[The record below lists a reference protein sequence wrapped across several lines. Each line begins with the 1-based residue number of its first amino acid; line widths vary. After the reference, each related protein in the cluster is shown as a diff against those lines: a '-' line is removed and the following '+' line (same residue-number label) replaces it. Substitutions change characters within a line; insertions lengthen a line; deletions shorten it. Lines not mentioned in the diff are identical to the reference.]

1 MRIAFTIIFAC
12 LITALLVCAHKA
24 RHSGKDLGIPVM
36 YMLLALIPPIVGN
49 LIIIASTDK
58 TVSTIGYYIYFLG
71 MDLVVMVLLQFS
83 MIYCDIKCNEK
94 ISALIT
100 LIIGLDVLQILSNPF
115 IGQTFAVEEI
125 VAYGAPYYRLIP
137 LLGQTFHRVVDYA
150 IIAAVVVMF
159 IVKIRRSP
167 RVYTERY
174 AVILGVMVV
183 TIIWETLYILS
194 RTPMDRSMI
203 GFGVFGL
210 LVFYFSLYHKPF
222 LLLDR
227 MLAAMASDVPEALY
241 CFDIN
246 GKCIWVNKRGIELA
260 NVTGNSFDTAA
271 LKLETMLG
279 DLQNIEDDKPEQRTA
294 GSGETAKSYVL
305 ERRSVKDDKGR
316 YVGAFLS
323 VRDNTR
329 EQKTLQHEIYNAT
342 HDSLTH
348 LYNRA
353 GYDLLVQNLDMSNAT
368 MLLLDVD
375 EFKSVND
382 EYGHQVGDRV
392 LQKVARTMVRYFRT
406 EDYVCRIGG
415 DEFIVL
421 MFRVAESEYGK
432 IHDRIEAINDT
443 LMDGSDGLPQVT
455 VSVGLAYG
463 NKGIDPEE
471 LFAHA
476 DRALYNTKHE
486 ERNGITRY
494 SDSLTEDDTIWESNE
509 PNTET
514 YN

>member
-1 MRIAFTIIFAC
+1 M
-12 LITALLVCAHKA
+12 
-24 RHSGKDLGIPVM
+24 
-36 YMLLALIPPIVGN
+36 
-49 LIIIASTDK
+49 
-58 TVSTIGYYIYFLG
+58 
-71 MDLVVMVLLQFS
+71 
-83 MIYCDIKCNEK
+83 
-94 ISALIT
+94 
-100 LIIGLDVLQILSNPF
+100 
-115 IGQTFAVEEI
+115 
-125 VAYGAPYYRLIP
+125 
-137 LLGQTFHRVVDYA
+137 
-150 IIAAVVVMF
+150 
-159 IVKIRRSP
+159 
-167 RVYTERY
+167 
-174 AVILGVMVV
+174 
-183 TIIWETLYILS
+183 
-194 RTPMDRSMI
+194 
-203 GFGVFGL
+203 
-210 LVFYFSLYHKPF
+210 
-222 LLLDR
+222 
-227 MLAAMASDVPEALY
+227 
-241 CFDIN
+241 
-246 GKCIWVNKRGIELA
+246 NKRGIELA

-271 LKLETMLG
+271 SKLETMLG
-279 DLQNIEDDKPEQRTA
+279 DLHNIEDDKPEQRTA

-406 EDYVCRIGG
+406 EDYVCRVGG

-432 IHDRIEAINDT
+432 IHDRIQAINDA

-486 ERNGITRY
+486 GRNGITRY

-509 PNTET
+509 PKTET